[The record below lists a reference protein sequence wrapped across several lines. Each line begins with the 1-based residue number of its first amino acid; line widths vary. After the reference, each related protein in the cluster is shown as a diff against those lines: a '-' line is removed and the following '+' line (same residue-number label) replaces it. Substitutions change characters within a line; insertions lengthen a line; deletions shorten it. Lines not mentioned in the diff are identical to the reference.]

1 MFGVLERL
9 FIVEATPERLVLR
22 EFPFLAWLFGA
33 AFIVGSA
40 NLWLLGGEFSAAASL
55 ILGGG
60 LFAWAQV
67 RTITFDHTTGSLTV
81 DLFAPL
87 RRSRAL
93 DLPLVE
99 VRGASLREF
108 DSGHTQIILHFLH
121 RADMGLSVYSKDI
134 ADWKTPLVE
143 AINAHLNV
151 T

>member
-9 FIVEATPERLVLR
+9 FVVEATPERLVLR

-33 AFIVGSA
+33 ALIVGA
-40 NLWLLGGEFSAAASL
+40 GNLWLLGGEFSAVAAL
-55 ILGGG
+55 VVGVG

-67 RTITFDHTTGSLTV
+67 RTITFDRVTGGCTV

-87 RRSRAL
+87 RRRRAL

-108 DSGHTQIILHFLH
+108 DSGHTQIILHFYH
-121 RADMGLSVYSKDI
+121 RPDMGLSVYSKDI
-134 ADWKTPLVE
+134 VDWKTPLVE
-143 AINAHLNV
+143 AINAFLSA
-151 T
+151 

>member
-9 FIVEATPERLVLR
+9 FVVAATPKRLVLR

-33 AFIVGSA
+33 ACIVGA
-40 NLWLLGGEFSAAASL
+40 GNLWLLGGEFSAVAAL
-55 ILGGG
+55 VVGVG

-67 RTITFDHTTGSLTV
+67 RTITFDRETGSYTV

-87 RRSRAL
+87 RRRRAL

-108 DSGHTQIILHFLH
+108 DSGHTQIVLHFAH
-121 RADMGLSVYSKDI
+121 RSDMGLSVYSKDI
-134 ADWKTPLVE
+134 VDWKTPLVE
-143 AINAHLNV
+143 AINAFLRV
-151 T
+151 